1 MPSLS
6 RRKLLKFGLAGAG
19 TLFFPQASFAQA
31 HANPADPHFFLF
43 IVLNGGADHS
53 YMFDARP
60 LALTAAGRIQNYT
73 GKEPSKWTGV
83 NDGHTLISPL
93 MRPLRRYMDGFSVV
107 NGVHMAPSFD
117 GHQQNLN
124 FLFTG
129 DPFGG
134 GSFIPHLN
142 LADTGSEPKT
152 LDAILPTPPV
162 VTNLDN
168 HSGVIPLQA
177 ESVGDLAAFLKN
189 TDAPSAKSPLGEF
202 MRSRMLAQKRDGGR
216 MASAANLVLASYDRA
231 ARVRSQLSGLSVEA
245 SRGSEEEKAASLIAE
260 CFHLS
265 VSRSAIYV
273 LPEQFDV
280 HAANLA
286 RGQPGLFSTAVE
298 RIAILF
304 RALDNA
310 PFDAHSSVLDVT
322 TVMIASEF
330 GRTMRAPYMPID
342 DTGTNHNQH
351 CNSIIIG
358 GKGVRGGMI
367 IGASD
372 LQSADEEV
380 SKAHLAVDPALE
392 KTLGLPFDFARM
404 RPRRDKPESFE
415 ISDYLTIG
423 SVVNTV
429 YSAFNVPSRFYR
441 RVASDGP
448 AAPVLRA
455 LLS

>member
-1 MPSLS
+1 MVSLS

-19 TLFFPQASFAQA
+19 TLFFPQRSFVQAQTD
-31 HANPADPHFFLF
+31 PSDPHFFLF

-60 LALTAAGRIQNYT
+60 LALTAAGQIQNYT
-73 GKEPSKWTGV
+73 GREPSKWKGA
-83 NDGHTLISPL
+83 NDSHTLISPL
-93 MRPLRRYMDGFSVV
+93 MRPLRSFMDRFSVI

-142 LADTGSEPKT
+142 LAQTGSEPKT
-152 LDAILPTPPV
+152 LDAVLPTPPV
-162 VTNLDN
+162 VTNIDN

-177 ESVGDLAAFLKN
+177 ELVGDLAAFLKN
-189 TDAPSAKSPLGEF
+189 NDAPSAKSPLGEF
-202 MRSRMLAQKRDGGR
+202 MRSRMLAQTQGGGR
-216 MASAANLVLASYDRA
+216 MARAASLVLASYDQTV
-231 ARVRSQLSGLSVEA
+231 RVRSQLSGLAVQA
-245 SRGSEEEKAASLIAE
+245 SGGSEEEEAASLIAE

-286 RGQPGLFSTAVE
+286 REQPKLFSSAID
-298 RIAILF
+298 RIAVLL
-304 RALDNA
+304 RALDDA
-310 PFDAHSSVLDVT
+310 PFDANSSVLDVT

-330 GRTMRAPYMPID
+330 GRTMRARDMPID

-358 GKGVRGGMI
+358 GKGVRGRMI

-372 LQSADEEV
+372 MQSAGEQV

-392 KTLGLPFDFARM
+392 RTLGLPFDFANM
-404 RPRRDKPESFE
+404 RPRQDKPESFD

-429 YSAFNVPSRFYR
+429 YSAFNVPNHFYR
-441 RVASDGP
+441 QVANDGP
-448 AAPVLRA
+448 VAPVLRG
-455 LLS
+455 LLR